1 MLIILNFPRGTR
13 EPVQEGR
20 VYGALFENLGIMLNG
35 NITSLSALNYV
46 NKQLKWRQYITEG
59 LLQHN

>member
-13 EPVQEGR
+13 EPVQEGC

-59 LLQHN
+59 LLRHN